1 MKSKLILIAV
11 VLIMLLCACNSR
23 QAPTPSDP
31 LDAIR
36 TAAAATVVAMTTQVM
51 QTQMAQPSMNTPNPT
66 PVLTLP
72 PVATPV
78 GNSVAQTEVATSVV
92 EKDDGTPCN
101 RAEFVDETVPDGTKY
116 PANTKFE
123 KTWTLK
129 NVGSC
134 AWTSAYAAVFVKGD
148 SMSGPAAQ
156 ALATEKVDPGQT
168 LTIGVNFTTPSTA
181 GTYRAEYKLRDANGV
196 LFAFNNP
203 DATFWAEVEV
213 AGAAVTAAPVAPQ
226 PFSSLDV
233 GYCSAQWS
241 SGLGN
246 LPCPGKAGDLAGFV
260 FSDSTPMLENGVEDD
275 ELGLWLGV
283 QDVKDGYI
291 KGVYPEVTIGS
302 AVQFSAVLS
311 CDRAQSACD
320 ARVSFGYLE
329 GGSEQWLDSW
339 HEVNDGA
346 FNRVNVDLSALAGR
360 SVRLMLK
367 VDALGDPRGDMILI
381 MAPKLK

>member
-1 MKSKLILIAV
+1 MKSKLTLIAV

-23 QAPTPSDP
+23 QAPTSSDP
-31 LDAIR
+31 LDTLR
-36 TAAAATVVAMTTQVM
+36 TAAAATVVAMTTQVV
-51 QTQMAQPSMNTPNPT
+51 QTQMAQPMMATPNST

-72 PVATPV
+72 PVATPLSNTAV
-78 GNSVAQTEVATSVV
+78 QTQAPTLET
-92 EKDDGTPCN
+92 EKDDNPPCN

-134 AWTSAYAAVFVKGD
+134 AWTSNYAAAFVEGD

-156 ALATEKVDPGQT
+156 PLTAEKVDPGQT
-168 LTIGVNFTTPSTA
+168 LTIRINFTAPSTP
-181 GTYRAEYKLRDANGV
+181 GKYRAEYKLRDANGV

-203 DATFWAEVEV
+203 DATFWVEVEV
-213 AGAAVTAAPVAPQ
+213 AGAAVTAAPVVPQ
-226 PFSSLDV
+226 PFSSLDA

-246 LPCPGKAGDLAGFV
+246 LPCPGKMGDLAGFV
-260 FSDSTPMLENGVEDD
+260 FSDSTPLLENGVEDD

-291 KGVYPEVTIGS
+291 KGVYPEVTLGT
-302 AVQFSAVLS
+302 AAQFSAVIS
-311 CDRAQSACD
+311 CHRAQSTCD
-320 ARVSFGYLE
+320 AQVSFGYLE
-329 GGSEQWLDSW
+329 GGSEQWLASW

-346 FNRVNVDLSALAGR
+346 FNRVNVDLDALAGR
-360 SVRLMLK
+360 TVRLMLK
-367 VDALGDPRGDMILI
+367 VEALGDPEGDMILI